1 MMSLREI
8 TLTER
13 MRHPEWT
20 LEKCRLIAGRMLTQM
35 NERRLNGRPA
45 WTRKVPKP
53 EAANTSDTTPP
64 NRP

>member
-20 LEKCRLIAGRMLTQM
+20 LDKCRLIAGRIMTQM

-45 WTRKVPKP
+45 FWRKGHKP
-53 EAANTSDTTPP
+53 ETANTSDTATP